1 MRILLGKTRQHL
13 SPLRLRF
20 MGPPV
25 AAAVRHRQR
34 YCRAL
39 CGRQQHEAGRFLA
52 DLKARLARFVAAFVE
67 LGGGLS

>member
-1 MRILLGKTRQHL
+1 MRILLGKTHQHL

-20 MGPPV
+20 MSPPV
-25 AAAVRHRQR
+25 AAAVRHRR
-34 YCRAL
+34 RAL